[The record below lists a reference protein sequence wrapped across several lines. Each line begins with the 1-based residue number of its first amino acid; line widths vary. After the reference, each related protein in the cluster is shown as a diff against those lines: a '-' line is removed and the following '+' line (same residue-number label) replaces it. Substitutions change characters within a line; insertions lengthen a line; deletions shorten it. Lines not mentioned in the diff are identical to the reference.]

1 MKSLKNLKSWK
12 YKKLL
17 KNNRYNFKRSYVLKH
32 LPSSLI
38 TNAYKS
44 ISGWKNYKATPLL
57 SLDKLKKNLRLNNIF
72 YKDESKRFHLKSF
85 KALGGAYAV
94 ERISKGKKNIVISS
108 ATAGNHGRSVAWGAK
123 RLNLKCKI
131 FVSQYVSQTRVSEIE
146 KFGAEVIRVKGN
158 YENSLEEC
166 KRLSKKYNWQI
177 VQDVSTKN
185 YKYVPQLTMAGYSIM
200 IKEIS
205 KQTNHYIT
213 HIFVQAG
220 VGGLAAGV
228 VAGVAK
234 YFKRIP
240 RIIVVEPDRAD
251 CVLQSVKANKM
262 KKIRIKKESIMG
274 GMSCNEMS
282 LVPWQMKK
290 IRIKK
295 ESIMGGMSCN
305 EMSLVPWQILK
316 KTSNYCVSVTD
327 NNVAKTTA
335 MLKDRKLSRVS
346 IIGGECA
353 TPGVIALIG
362 LANNLKARK
371 SLNLNEDSNILV
383 IGCEGNADVK
393 LYKQLLSKGRK

>member
-32 LPSSLI
+32 LPSALI
-38 TNAYKS
+38 TNAFKS
-44 ISGWKNYKATPLL
+44 ISSWKNYKATPLL
-57 SLDKLKKNLRLNNIF
+57 SLDKLKKNLKLNNIF

-131 FVSQYVSQTRVSEIE
+131 FVSQYVSQTRVREIE

-166 KRLSKKYNWQI
+166 KRLSKKNNWQI

-240 RIIVVEPDRAD
+240 KIIVIEPENAN
-251 CVLQSVKANKM
+251 CLMKSIKFGSPKKANIQKQ
-262 KKIRIKKESIMG
+262 SIMG
-274 GMSCNEMS
+274 GMSCAEVS
-282 LVPWQMKK
+282 LVPW
-290 IRIKK
+290 R
-295 ESIMGGMSCN
+295 
-305 EMSLVPWQILK
+305 ILK
-316 KTSNYCVSVTD
+316 NAVNNCVSVSDKYVPQTLTML
-327 NNVAKTTA
+327 AK
-335 MLKDRKLSRVS
+335 KKFSDKK
-346 IIGGECA
+346 IIAGECS
-353 TPGVIALIG
+353 TPGVISLISCCNDP
-362 LANNLKARK
+362 LVKKKLEI
-371 SLNLNEDSNILV
+371 NEESNILI
-383 IGCEGNADVK
+383 IGCEGDTDKNLYNK
-393 LYKQLLSKGRK
+393 LYKIGNQRLKKYD